1 MLLAVLCFASCE
13 KEEDKE
19 PSFDKYFRMEVTRC
33 ERVSDVLIVDF
44 KMKNISGK
52 DLQEVQLNGGS
63 AFDRCKDD
71 LGETYY
77 SEVSYGG
84 DWATSARKSMKK
96 DETITGSFRI
106 ASFDKTNS
114 AKKLNL
120 NFNCYCAN
128 LDFQGQGSVNNVKIV
143 DNRVLFDG
151 IDTNDFGLEYKLVS
165 AERKTTNGNECA
177 YITFTVKNNTGE
189 NLRNV
194 ILGFNM
200 DYDWR
205 FKTDTKDSFGQDI
218 SADGSSYG
226 LTVTSSFK
234 SDETKTFV
242 IRISGIDSRVKNLTG
257 AISCETD
264 SYVFSTKRVNF
275 YDIAID

>member
-63 AFDRCKDD
+63 AFDMCKDD
-71 LGETYY
+71 LGKTYS

-106 ASFDKTNS
+106 TSFDKTNS
-114 AKKLNL
+114 AKKFNL
-120 NFNCYCAN
+120 MFGCYCAN

-151 IDTNDFGLEYKLVS
+151 IDTNDFNLEYNLVS
-165 AERKTTNGNECA
+165 AERKTTGDYEWA

-189 NLRNV
+189 NLSNV
-194 ILGFNM
+194 DFLPQAF
-200 DYDWR
+200 R
-205 FKTDTKDSFGQDI
+205 SDTESFSWQEI
-218 SADGSSYG
+218 SADGTSYQG
-226 LTVTSSFK
+226 NLQSLRFK
-234 SDETKTFV
+234 AGETKTLT
-242 IRISGIDSRVKNLTG
+242 IRVRGTNSRVKKLSGSMVCRTN
-257 AISCETD
+257 
-264 SYVFSTKRVNF
+264 SYVLCSNDVNF